1 MRLSV
6 VPIWIMSEEKTYQ
19 PLQFGPARRFS
30 DDFGMLRDFLP
41 LHMLS
46 VHSHAFVTFH
56 NIFEGECRYAENQ

>member
-6 VPIWIMSEEKTYQ
+6 VPIWIISEDSEDVSA
-19 PLQFGPARRFS
+19 LIGPAQQKFS

-46 VHSHAFVTFH
+46 VHSHDFVTFH
-56 NIFEGECRYAENQ
+56 NIFEGE